1 MQNDLRALRG
11 VVFVVGS
18 ALLGSSLG
26 ACDSP
31 STARGA
37 RVIQSEVLGG
47 IGAGMR
53 EREAR
58 FRAEK
63 LADDDVTC
71 DARGFCRFEQGGAW
85 PGVVTYEVV
94 DGRVRTVT
102 HDFDHPSWGDSA
114 AVAADAI
121 GSRLEDLAGAG
132 TLRPDSLVVWR
143 DPATDQVM
151 ILGCRERS
159 LVAPCLLVASE
170 IPEPR

>member
-1 MQNDLRALRG
+1 MQVLARAERG
-11 VVFVVGS
+11 LAVIVGS
-18 ALLGSSLG
+18 AILGLSLG
-26 ACDSP
+26 CDSQ

-37 RVIQSEVLGG
+37 RAIQSDVLGG

-63 LADDDVTC
+63 LADGEVSC

-85 PGVVTYEVV
+85 PGEVTYEVV

-114 AVAADAI
+114 MVAADVISA
-121 GSRLEDLAGAG
+121 RLEDLAGAG
-132 TLRPDSLVVWR
+132 TPRPDSLVVWR
-143 DPATDQVM
+143 DAATDQVM
-151 ILGCRERS
+151 ILGCRERN
-159 LVAPCLLVASE
+159 LAAPCLLVASE